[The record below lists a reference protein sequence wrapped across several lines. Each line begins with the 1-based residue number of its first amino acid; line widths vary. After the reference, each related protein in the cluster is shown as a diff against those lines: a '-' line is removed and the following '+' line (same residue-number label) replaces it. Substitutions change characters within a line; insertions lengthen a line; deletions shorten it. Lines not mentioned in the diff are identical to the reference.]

1 MASTAAFAGQAR
13 DEEDGM
19 AELPAPVREAFAAT
33 NEGDLD
39 RFVAA
44 FAADGVVDD
53 WGREFRGHEAIADWS
68 SQESIGVKQTFVLI
82 EVRDQG
88 EDVVVK
94 ADVGGGGF
102 NGLSTFTFRLSPD
115 GETIQRMTITA

>member
-1 MASTAAFAGQAR
+1 
-13 DEEDGM
+13 M

-39 RFVAA
+39 RLVAA

-53 WGREFRGHEAIADWS
+53 WGREFRGREAIAEWS
-68 SQESIGVKQTFVLI
+68 SEESIGVKQTFVLI
-82 EVRDQG
+82 EVRELG
-88 EDVVVK
+88 EDIVVK